1 MYPHAHVQRRRRPQ
15 VISIFIGVHEEKR
28 SLDGCLPPFIGNPR
42 DETREGCGQSNS
54 RARSLDG
61 RQGIK
66 VYYIL
71 TWFPPART
79 RYPPPLLCAL
89 PPAIRLCRAYRPG
102 QARPCPPPARYY
114 VSHAPHD
121 LSHTHASLTSS
132 SAHSPQICLSTFYIY
147 MQCNPFIY
155 LLRLFNHYARL
166 TIFPSLSFSPFC
178 KHQLRMFMP

>member
-66 VYYIL
+66 GSTHEAHL
-71 TWFPPART
+71 AENK
-79 RYPPPLLCAL
+79 
-89 PPAIRLCRAYRPG
+89 CRATDRSYRFALAEKMGLLKGTPKG
-102 QARPCPPPARYY
+102 PMAALAGENA
-114 VSHAPHD
+114 SH
-121 LSHTHASLTSS
+121 S
-132 SAHSPQICLSTFYIY
+132 
-147 MQCNPFIY
+147 
-155 LLRLFNHYARL
+155 
-166 TIFPSLSFSPFC
+166 
-178 KHQLRMFMP
+178 KV